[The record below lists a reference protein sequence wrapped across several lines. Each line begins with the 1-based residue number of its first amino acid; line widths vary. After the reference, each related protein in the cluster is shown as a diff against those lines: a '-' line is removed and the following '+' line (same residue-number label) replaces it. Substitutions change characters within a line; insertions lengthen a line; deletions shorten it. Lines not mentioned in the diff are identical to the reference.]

1 MTTMTNNMK
10 TNTDTQATVAI
21 IANVCGL
28 HKFINA
34 TQKHITLVLQEVL
47 CHIMTN
53 KVKINIKITKPVT
66 TRIIT
71 NVRFVMQLQISSA
84 RHITFQVYHLMDI
97 YCVFLSMIG
106 DFYRTVLKPILLYL
120 LKKTDSSSDS
130 SPFSQ
135 KVIFNPLECAD
146 TLWAPSEAF

>member
-1 MTTMTNNMK
+1 MTIMTNNIK
-10 TNTDTQATVAI
+10 TNTDTQATIAI

-28 HKFINA
+28 HKFISA

-71 NVRFVMQLQISSA
+71 NVRFVMQLQINSA
-84 RHITFQVYHLMDI
+84 KHITSQVYHSM
-97 YCVFLSMIG
+97 YVYYVFFL
-106 DFYRTVLKPILLYL
+106 
-120 LKKTDSSSDS
+120 
-130 SPFSQ
+130 
-135 KVIFNPLECAD
+135 
-146 TLWAPSEAF
+146 